1 MEWIN
6 EPDDKDRNLMHR
18 ALVLQPDE
26 PLGPAFIAYWKR
38 ILSDGCANAATTG
51 WRSLGIDVYGRQ
63 SAKDSQGYMHAVF
76 HNVQNRACA
85 GVGHYFARGDAFTCM
100 QEHGEDNKTFDRKQI
115 RWILAQY
122 QALKDVAHSAEVQ
135 PLFRQI
141 NAIRPLPINVATSYG
156 WFDLQVGQNAF
167 GTLPSEDQAL
177 LAGEEPVRTDPLLA
191 LLPGGPA
198 AMPLLRELGAALIA
212 YTPPNF
218 ETICC
223 QITEGI
229 EQGQRALFYNISCPQ
244 FPDEGTTVANDRVH
258 QAATQLVQ
266 LMAPAQGG
274 FPGLAVTLTIQKDG
288 SWRHNMKLLSQAAA

>member
-1 MEWIN
+1 MEWID
-6 EPDDKDRNLMHR
+6 EPDKKDGNLVHR
-18 ALVLQPDE
+18 ALMLQPDE
-26 PLGPAFIAYWKR
+26 PLGPAFIAFWKR
-38 ILSDGCANAATTG
+38 ILSDGCANAASSD
-51 WRSLGIDVYGRQ
+51 WRSLSIDVYGRQ
-63 SAKDSQGYMHAVF
+63 SERDRPGWMHAAF
-76 HNVQNRACA
+76 RNAQRRACA
-85 GVGHYFARGDAFTCM
+85 GIGDYFARSVAFTCL
-100 QEHGEDNKTFDRKQI
+100 HDEDKKTFDQKQI

-122 QALKDVAHSAEVQ
+122 QALKDAAHSAEVQ

-156 WFDLQVGQNAF
+156 WFDLQVGQNSF

-177 LAGEEPVRTDPLLA
+177 LAGDEPARTDPLLA

-244 FPDEGTTVANDRVH
+244 FPDEGMTVANDRVH

-274 FPGLAVTLTIQKDG
+274 FPGLAITLTMQKDG
-288 SWRHNMKLLSQAAA
+288 SWRHNMRLLSQAAA